1 MTLKIIKLK
10 KFIGKNGALTPIYL
24 KRFPNFKIKRLFIL
38 SGNKDFI
45 RGKHA
50 HKKCT
55 QIFIPISGSVK
66 VEVLSKSKKKYTL
79 GENLRKIL
87 IIPPMNWCE
96 LKFLKNKSSLLVLCD
111 VEYSEKEYIR
121 DFNIFS
127 KKVNI
132 KKIIK

>member
-1 MTLKIIKLK
+1 
-10 KFIGKNGALTPIYL
+10 
-24 KRFPNFKIKRLFIL
+24 
-38 SGNKDFI
+38 
-45 RGKHA
+45 
-50 HKKCT
+50 
-55 QIFIPISGSVK
+55 
-66 VEVLSKSKKKYTL
+66 
-79 GENLRKIL
+79 L

-127 KKVNI
+127 KKINI